1 MNKNQIIIIIL
12 ALFIIIAAAGI
23 GFTLFSHKN
32 IEYKTINLSNGT
44 TIEVPISDDATF
56 TKDDVGLKTYFSK
69 SFKTVVTSFN
79 SEEDWDLAGGIA
91 FAGLRDSLI
100 SQANILETYN
110 GYTIKETDVNN
121 THYYVTVVGNNN
133 THDNILILSSD
144 LDILKHILGSI
155 HFGTPVS
162 KNNSTAE
169 QNVSTSTPTSTENT
183 QTKNKTEDDEALYG
197 GFTKEEYIY
206 RQGLADGHKQAEE
219 ALSKNRGIDAYT
231 VDNSNHESSDSSSSD
246 VETTVAPSQDSDAG
260 HDESAYVESS
270 SSDSSA

>member
-1 MNKNQIIIIIL
+1 MEKNHIIIIL
-12 ALFIIIAAAGI
+12 AIFIIITAAGI

-162 KNNSTAE
+162 KNNSAAE

-206 RQGLADGHKQAEE
+206 RQGLADGHRQAEE
-219 ALSKNRGIDAYT
+219 ALQKNPDVT
-231 VDNSNHESSDSSSSD
+231 VDSSSSSSSTSD
-246 VETTVAPSQDSDAG
+246 AETTAAPSQDSDAG
-260 HDESAYVESS
+260 HDESAHVETS
-270 SSDSSA
+270 SSDSST